1 MKIRKRELR
10 RYSPSEIVL
19 TPLIDT
25 FATLLVMFII
35 TAPMVQNNIKVD
47 LPFGKSKEA
56 ASTQEL
62 IVTLSKNG
70 NIYFN
75 NYPIEKKSLVESV
88 QKAISQKE
96 NAPVFIKADKAIAYG
111 KVIEIVDQL
120 KEAGVHYVAMS
131 TQQVSP

>member
-1 MKIRKRELR
+1 MRFKKRSFR
-10 RYSPSEIVL
+10 RYSSPEILL

-56 ASTQEL
+56 SASQEL

-75 NYPIEKKSLVESV
+75 NYPIEKKSLVSSV
-88 QKAISQKE
+88 QKAIAQKE
-96 NAPVFIKADKAIAYG
+96 NTPIFVKADKAIAYG
-111 KVIEIVDQL
+111 KVIEIVDKL

-131 TQQVSP
+131 TQQVSS